1 MAMNAGKIKDKIQ
14 EAIQS
19 APDLKAGNYISV
31 SAKREGLPVI
41 GKYRI
46 QLSGRSA
53 SDRDKAKIEEIA
65 KSLAEGLEVVSYIR
79 TGRAG
84 G

>member
-1 MAMNAGKIKDKIQ
+1 MASKPDKIKTKIQ
-14 EAIQS
+14 DALKAS
-19 APDLKAGNYISV
+19 ADVKAGNYISV
-31 SAKREGLPVI
+31 TAKRDGLPIV

-46 QLSGRSA
+46 ELTGRSA
-53 SDRDKAKIEEIA
+53 SDKDKAKIEEIA

-84 G
+84 